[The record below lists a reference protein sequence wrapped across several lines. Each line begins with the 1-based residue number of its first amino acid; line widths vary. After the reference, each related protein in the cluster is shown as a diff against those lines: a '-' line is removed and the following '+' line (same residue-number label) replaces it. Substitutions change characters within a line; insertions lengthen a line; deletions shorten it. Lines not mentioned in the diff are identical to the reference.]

1 MTELKTI
8 LQCHNICFIVLV
20 VQYSTCSTVQYILC
34 STVVQHHQS
43 NTCYIVLEVQYST
56 CSTVQYL
63 LHYGSALQYMQYST
77 TQLIQYCLNC
87 ALQYY
92 ITYISV
98 HPPVHTWAD
107 KSNKLIAS
115 LVDNKAAHLAL
126 VALLAKSPEKII
138 SME

>member
-1 MTELKTI
+1 M
-8 LQCHNICFIVLV
+8 VLV
-20 VQYSTCSTVQYILC
+20 LQYSTQYIQYWYFSTADRTCSTVQYKHC
-34 STVVQHHQS
+34 
-43 NTCYIVLEVQYST
+43 
-56 CSTVQYL
+56 
-63 LHYGSALQYMQYST
+63 
-77 TQLIQYCLNC
+77 
-87 ALQYY
+87 

-138 SME
+138 SMEYIIILYHFLYETLLNLLFGTK